1 MCSRYQKVESPG
13 NIGVDSE
20 LHKRTTE
27 LHKRTRGMH
36 REEDK
41 LYPAVFRTNRFY
53 IGFLPRTQYMHGTGL
68 RTKKFYIALLPST
81 QYMHGTGIRTNIGL
95 LHSTQYCHG

>member
-1 MCSRYQKVESPG
+1 MCSWYQKFESPE

-20 LHKRTTE
+20 LHKRTRE

-41 LYPAVFRTNRFY
+41 LYLTLTHGVYPAVFT
-53 IGFLPRTQYMHGTGL
+53 I
-68 RTKKFYIALLPST
+68 KKFYIALLPST

-95 LHSTQYCHG
+95 LHSNQYCHG